1 MMKYGVLLILVVMA
15 VSCATPSYMHLY
27 ESPKS
32 LDFTTGKWL
41 VTNVE
46 TQLPLMYREGLTRDL
61 LKELKKMGGDSIYFL
76 NDIYSHSL
84 KQSYRAFDPI
94 YFDQY
99 IRHLVL
105 CVLY

>member
-1 MMKYGVLLILVVMA
+1 MKYGVLLILVVMA

-46 TQLPLMYREGLTRDL
+46 TQLPLMYREGLTRDI

-76 NDIYSHSL
+76 NDISL
-84 KQSYRAFDPI
+84 KYLSHDKLTFELSPEVS
-94 YFDQY
+94 
-99 IRHLVL
+99 LS
-105 CVLY
+105 

>member
-1 MMKYGVLLILVVMA
+1 MKYGVLLILVVMA

-61 LKELKKMGGDSIYFL
+61 LKELKNGRGFYLFFK
-76 NDIYSHSL
+76 
-84 KQSYRAFDPI
+84 
-94 YFDQY
+94 
-99 IRHLVL
+99 
-105 CVLY
+105 

>member
-1 MMKYGVLLILVVMA
+1 MKYGVLLILVVMA

-46 TQLPLMYREGLTRDL
+46 TQLPLMYRKG
-61 LKELKKMGGDSIYFL
+61 
-76 NDIYSHSL
+76 
-84 KQSYRAFDPI
+84 
-94 YFDQY
+94 
-99 IRHLVL
+99 
-105 CVLY
+105 